1 VLVWGAVTLKVTVE
15 MTLTA
20 DTAQRLKETAERLAG
35 MNLGD
40 DGLLAA
46 AILMR
51 IATNYERACQA
62 SVKLSPETG
71 GAQEQRR

>member
-1 VLVWGAVTLKVTVE
+1 MKLTVE
-15 MTLTA
+15 MKLTA
-20 DTAQRLKETAERLAG
+20 ETAERLKETAERLAG

-51 IATNYERACQA
+51 IATNYERAREA
-62 SVKLSPETG
+62 AGVVPSNGSKAGVG
-71 GAQEQRR
+71 